1 MYMAATQT
9 PTSGRE
15 ATGGE
20 AFEYVFPAIRGIQ
33 AEHEFYV
40 TMCPLRL
47 IPKILLYDEDE
58 LVPEMRA
65 QRTLNLGRIPE
76 LTNYITENR
85 SDYVFSALTASVDG
99 KIRFEPFGDE
109 ATHSDRIGL
118 LAISMDTQFVI
129 NDGQHRRAAIT
140 GALKKDPTLA
150 DESIALV
157 LFYDEGL
164 KRSQQMFAD
173 LNRHAIKTSPSLG
186 VLYDHREE
194 DAAVA
199 RLVALDLEPYKGLVE
214 LEATSLSP
222 RSRRLFTLSA
232 IHKATQALLHK
243 QGGSGETRRQLASS
257 FWLGLAEQFPEWQAV
272 RDGECTAGKV
282 RDDYIHATSLALNAF
297 AIAGNLLA
305 GDGLAEAKTEQW
317 GERLRNLRKIDYSR
331 SNRQLW
337 EGRAMVGGKVSKSHQ
352 NLTLTTNVILGAL
365 EIELPPENQKAEA
378 ALGQGTS

>member
-1 MYMAATQT
+1 MSNRSIRPHFSDTNVWTWQAHR
-9 PTSGRE
+9 PHRGRAL

-65 QRTLNLGRIPE
+65 QRTLNRRSHPRPHQLHHGEPLRLRLQRVDCLGRRQDPLRAI
-76 LTNYITENR
+76 
-85 SDYVFSALTASVDG
+85 
-99 KIRFEPFGDE
+99 GDE

-186 VLYDHREE
+186 VLYDHR
-194 DAAVA
+194 D
-199 RLVALDLEPYKGLVE
+199 
-214 LEATSLSP
+214 
-222 RSRRLFTLSA
+222 
-232 IHKATQALLHK
+232 
-243 QGGSGETRRQLASS
+243 ETR
-257 FWLGLAEQFPEWQAV
+257 G
-272 RDGECTAGKV
+272 
-282 RDDYIHATSLALNAF
+282 
-297 AIAGNLLA
+297 
-305 GDGLAEAKTEQW
+305 
-317 GERLRNLRKIDYSR
+317 
-331 SNRQLW
+331 
-337 EGRAMVGGKVSKSHQ
+337 
-352 NLTLTTNVILGAL
+352 
-365 EIELPPENQKAEA
+365 
-378 ALGQGTS
+378 